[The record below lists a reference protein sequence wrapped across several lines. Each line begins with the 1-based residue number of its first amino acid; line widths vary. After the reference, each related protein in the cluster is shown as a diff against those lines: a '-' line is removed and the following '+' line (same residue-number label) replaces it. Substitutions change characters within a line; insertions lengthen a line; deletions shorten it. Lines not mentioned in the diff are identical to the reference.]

1 MSSRTIDV
9 SLLNRD
15 EINRLLE
22 QGVIFDVEDDFDE
35 ELQLQIEIE
44 WSRW

>member
-1 MSSRTIDV
+1 MQSRTIDV
-9 SLLNRD
+9 SLLSRD

-35 ELQLQIEIE
+35 ELQLQDESQRE
-44 WSRW
+44 

>member
-35 ELQLQIEIE
+35 ELQLQIEVE
-44 WSRW
+44 

>member
-44 WSRW
+44 

>member
-35 ELQLQIEIE
+35 ELQLQIEGE
-44 WSRW
+44 

>member
-22 QGVIFDVEDDFDE
+22 QGVLFDVEDDFDE

-44 WSRW
+44 

>member
-15 EINRLLE
+15 EINRLLD

-35 ELQLQIEIE
+35 ELQLQIEVE
-44 WSRW
+44 